1 MFLLKWRLCIWFVC
15 TGVLSRCGL
24 GRWCVDLSMGCCH
37 GFVHWL
43 LCVRSVLECWEEF
56 AVLYL
61 CCLLFCQLVR
71 HLLSLSGLIRCL
83 VVGVLEEV
91 CLAGEL

>member
-1 MFLLKWRLCIWFVC
+1 
-15 TGVLSRCGL
+15 
-24 GRWCVDLSMGCCH
+24 MGCCH

-61 CCLLFCQLVR
+61 CCLLYSQLVR
-71 HLLSLSGLIRCL
+71 YLLSLLGLIRCL